1 MLSIMPIDQSLEQYG
16 KELYTNKTSEVVA
29 IHKCLIEAC
38 FKMEAQEQKLFLLGL
53 WELSKTPESE
63 LPKQIPGQKTIKET
77 VIKREHII
85 KYANIKQTERLKELA
100 DSLTGGVT
108 AHIELVDEESGKPTG
123 NWKNFVIITDTK
135 YEDGVFTMGFHPWM
149 YPYLKNLKG
158 WFARLRMREVR
169 SIQSGYAIRFYMIL
183 RQWELVGKVQYSIS
197 NLKKMLGL
205 IELNKEGTIVKEK
218 YKLYADFKR
227 RVLGVASRELKENS
241 KLYFEF
247 EEIKTGRKIT
257 DIKILIHKNL
267 GMSVS
272 QIKYCQRQL
281 RKYIATGGRIDTFY
295 KRDVS
300 KWILSKKEN
309 DLSSDEI
316 IYYKKCLIES
326 TPFKKLSLNFLAD
339 FFWWWQ
345 NITEP
350 ELEFNGNK
358 I

>member
-1 MLSIMPIDQSLEQYG
+1 MSDIMPINKSLEQYG
-16 KELYTNKTSEVVA
+16 EELYKNKTSEVVA

-38 FKMEAQEQKLFLLGL
+38 FRMEAQEQKLFLLGL

-63 LPKQIPGQKTIKET
+63 LPKQIPGQKIIKET
-77 VIKREHII
+77 MLKREHII
-85 KYANIKQTERLKELA
+85 KYANIKETERLKELA
-100 DSLTGGVT
+100 NSLTGGVT
-108 AHIELVDEESGKPTG
+108 AHIELVDEETGKPTG
-123 NWKNFVIITDTK
+123 DWKNFVIVTDTK

-158 WFARLRMREVR
+158 WFARLRMREVK

-183 RQWELVGKVQYSIS
+183 RQWELVGHVKYELKQ
-197 NLKKMLGL
+197 LKKILGVQ
-205 IELNKEGTIVKEK
+205 NK
-218 YKLYADFKR
+218 YKLYGDFKR
-227 RVLGVASRELKENS
+227 YVLNVASRELRENS
-241 KLYFEF
+241 KLYFSF

-257 DIKILIHKNL
+257 DIKITIHKNL

-272 QIKYCQRQL
+272 QVKYCQRQL
-281 RKYIATGGRIDTFY
+281 RRYISMGGSIETFY

-316 IYYKKCLIES
+316 IYYKKCLIEEV
-326 TPFKKLSLNFLAD
+326 PFKKLSLNFLTD

-345 NITEP
+345 GQTEP
-350 ELEFNGNK
+350 ELEFQGK
-358 I
+358 KL